1 MNISKRFFREAH
13 HKTYDSF
20 FKVSKAKKKEKTF
33 KGIFKLLLQ
42 SDGVNLIILNVSNK
56 RAKHPFQIRGM
67 SQVPRDYS
75 LKF

>member
-42 SDGVNLIILNVSNK
+42 KFFLYFVSYNLFSGHDG
-56 RAKHPFQIRGM
+56 
-67 SQVPRDYS
+67 
-75 LKF
+75 